1 MKKPDQ
7 MNPSERVAMLLNGV
21 LKAQGEAMGCED
33 CYELLDRCAE
43 LVESGRLIEEDFP
56 EVKKHLGDCVC
67 CSQEFG
73 ALLTA
78 LGIKVQQ
85 EGASG

>member
-7 MNPSERVAMLLNGV
+7 MNPSERVAMLLDGV
-21 LKAQGEAMGCED
+21 LRAEGEAMGCED

-43 LVESGRLIEEDFP
+43 LVEAGKLIEEDFP

-78 LGIKVQQ
+78 LGITTSQD
-85 EGASG
+85 ASS

>member
-1 MKKPDQ
+1 MKTPDQ
-7 MNPSERVAMLLNGV
+7 MQPSERVAMLLNGV
-21 LKAQGEAMGCED
+21 LRAQGEAMGCED
-33 CYELLDRCAE
+33 CFGLLDRCAE
-43 LVESGRLIEEDFP
+43 LLESGKLIEEDFP

-78 LGIKVQQ
+78 LGIKAPP
-85 EGASG
+85 ENAST